1 MGAASPEGADPADT
15 AVRARKSDSRFITRS
30 APHAGQATA
39 APPATSFSNS
49 RSQVRHV
56 YS

>member
-1 MGAASPEGADPADT
+1 MGAASPEGADPEAT
-15 AVRARKSDSRFITRS
+15 AVRARKSDTRFITRS

-39 APPATSFSNS
+39 ELPVTSFSNS
-49 RSQVRHV
+49 RSQARHV

>member
-1 MGAASPEGADPADT
+1 MGAAPAEGADPADA

-30 APHAGQATA
+30 APQAGQATA
-39 APPATSFSNS
+39 VLPLTSFSNS

>member
-1 MGAASPEGADPADT
+1 MGAAPAEGADPADT
-15 AVRARKSDSRFITRS
+15 AVRARNSDSRFITRS
-30 APHAGQATA
+30 APQAGQLTA
-39 APPATSFSNS
+39 VEPLTSFSNS

>member
-1 MGAASPEGADPADT
+1 MGAASPEAADPADT
-15 AVRARKSDSRFITRS
+15 AVRARKSDRRFITRS
-30 APHAGQATA
+30 APQAGQATA
-39 APPATSFSNS
+39 VVPLTSFSNS

>member
-1 MGAASPEGADPADT
+1 MGAAPAEGADPADT
-15 AVRARKSDSRFITRS
+15 AVRARKRDSRLITRS
-30 APHAGQATA
+30 APQAGQATA
-39 APPATSFSNS
+39 VAPFTSFSNS

>member
-39 APPATSFSNS
+39 APPVTSFSNS